1 MARFIDRNM
10 ANLALDSLAYSVSEG
25 AQGER
30 YNLFFGVFP
39 TLTQARAAIAALPT
53 ELRVNQPWV
62 RPMRSVQESL
72 R

>member
-1 MARFIDRNM
+1 MAH
-10 ANLALDSLAYSVSEG
+10 LALDSIAYSVSEG
-25 AQGER
+25 AEGER
-30 YNLFFGVFP
+30 YNLFFGVFA
-39 TLTQARAAIAALPT
+39 TLAQARAAIATLPA